1 MRLLIT
7 TTLLTSALLFG
18 CEAKTAEQSSATGA
32 APAASIPDSTFM
44 TERPADVSNLLDAKK
59 NAKVGDAVTFL
70 ARIGGRVKPF
80 MTNQAIFVVADP
92 SLKSCELMADDDH
105 CSVPWDYCCEDGD
118 MLRNGMATICI
129 RDGNG
134 RPIKVNAEG
143 AGGLEAAKFV
153 VIEGVVNDLNDE
165 GLFVVDASTIWVG
178 GKPTY
183 KEPMKGSM

>member
-18 CEAKTAEQSSATGA
+18 CEAKTTEQSPATAA

-44 TERPADVSNLLDAKK
+44 KERPTDVSNLIEAKK
-59 NAKVGDAVTFL
+59 NAKVGESVTFL
-70 ARIGGRVKPF
+70 VRIGGRVKPF

>member
-1 MRLLIT
+1 MRLLI
-7 TTLLTSALLFG
+7 TTLLTSALLIG
-18 CEAKTAEQSSATGA
+18 CEAKTTEQPSATAA
-32 APAASIPDSTFM
+32 APAVSIPDSTFM
-44 TERPADVSNLLDAKK
+44 TKRPAEVTSLLEAKK
-59 NAKVGDAVTFL
+59 NSKAGDSVVFL
-70 ARIGGRVKPF
+70 ARVGGRVKPF
-80 MTNQAIFVVADP
+80 MKKQAIFVVADP

-129 RDGNG
+129 RDADG

-165 GLFVVDASTIWVG
+165 GLFVVDASAIWVG